1 MSKVIDKDD
10 VRNVI
15 RTKML
20 EAIENIGIETQ
31 NNNELIKLLSERKI
45 SNKEFDKKVKE
56 LDKSVNYFRGYMAAC
71 KDVYV
76 ALGEIL

>member
-31 NNNELIKLLSERKI
+31 NNNELIKLLSKRKI

-56 LDKSVNYFRGYMAAC
+56 LDKSVNYFRGYIAAC